1 MCTRAAPCVRPSQSL
16 YHSCSPRPPCTA
28 RPTNIPLVVH
38 VPDFRSKTYLLPQK
52 HTARYGR
59 KELRRVRDPRR
70 LRRRRQAVCIAG
82 YSSRKEDS
90 YVTGNHDVGRLM
102 RRDGQLAP
110 LEERLK
116 QLHQEAAP
124 NTFH

>member
-1 MCTRAAPCVRPSQSL
+1 M
-16 YHSCSPRPPCTA
+16 HST
-28 RPTNIPLVVH
+28 TNHIYPWVH

-59 KELRRVRDPRR
+59 KELRRVCDPRR

-90 YVTGNHDVGRLM
+90 YDREQ
-102 RRDGQLAP
+102 RRRQVD
-110 LEERLK
+110 
-116 QLHQEAAP
+116 AAR
-124 NTFH
+124 